1 MLLYVNIWKKKI
13 FNLVNSLNEVITV
26 LNNTIH
32 TTTKKPIDVFI
43 PLMNN
48 LFNLVK
54 NNTINS
60 GKNYDS
66 YFQYYKINDLIIIY
80 NNFEYKEI
88 KKRII

>member
-1 MLLYVNIWKKKI
+1 M
-13 FNLVNSLNEVITV
+13 VNSLNEVITV

-66 YFQYYKINDLIIIY
+66 DFQYYKINDLIPYSPMLSGLRSYPDLRVRIE
-80 NNFEYKEI
+80 FHS
-88 KKRII
+88 KKF